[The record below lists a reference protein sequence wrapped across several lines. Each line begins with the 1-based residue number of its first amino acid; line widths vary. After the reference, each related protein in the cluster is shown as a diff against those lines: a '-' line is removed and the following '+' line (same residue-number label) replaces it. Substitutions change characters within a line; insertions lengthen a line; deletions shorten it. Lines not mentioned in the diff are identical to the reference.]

1 MRKEKRLKE
10 DYYDYR
16 GVIFLSF
23 TFIILKIISV
33 Y

>member
-1 MRKEKRLKE
+1 MKKEKRLKE
-10 DYYDYR
+10 DYYDYCDA
-16 GVIFLSF
+16 IFLSF